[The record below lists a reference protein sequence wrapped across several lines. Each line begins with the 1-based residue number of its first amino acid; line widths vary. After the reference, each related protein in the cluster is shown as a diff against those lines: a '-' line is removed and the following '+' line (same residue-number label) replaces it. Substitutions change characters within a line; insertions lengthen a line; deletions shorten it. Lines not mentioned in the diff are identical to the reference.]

1 MEGKAISTLEV
12 DSDDY
17 STEDSKKR
25 KASDKMAGV
34 FERSKKTQRSP
45 SKHRGGEESKLDM
58 IIDMMQKMKQ
68 EQSEIK
74 KEIQQIR
81 AEQTFFREEVIKLKQ
96 ENENLKKENDQ
107 ITKDNTRTKKEL
119 KDLKNTV
126 DWMEK
131 ERKENNIV
139 VSGIQ
144 VHTSDPTVLKDTVET
159 TVKKYL
165 NIDVTIKKV
174 SKIGPRICVAVL
186 ASAEDKSE
194 IMKNKFK
201 LKNVGPHAIY
211 INDDLTKK
219 EKEKQKQIREMALK
233 EKREGKM
240 VKIGYNKITVDGEE
254 WRWNRN
260 EEKLDKIET
269 KN

>member
-1 MEGKAISTLEV
+1 
-12 DSDDY
+12 
-17 STEDSKKR
+17 
-25 KASDKMAGV
+25 MAGV

-81 AEQTFFREEVIKLKQ
+81 AEQTFFRE
-96 ENENLKKENDQ
+96 
-107 ITKDNTRTKKEL
+107 
-119 KDLKNTV
+119 
-126 DWMEK
+126 
-131 ERKENNIV
+131 
-139 VSGIQ
+139 
-144 VHTSDPTVLKDTVET
+144 
-159 TVKKYL
+159 
-165 NIDVTIKKV
+165 
-174 SKIGPRICVAVL
+174 
-186 ASAEDKSE
+186 
-194 IMKNKFK
+194 
-201 LKNVGPHAIY
+201 
-211 INDDLTKK
+211 
-219 EKEKQKQIREMALK
+219 KEKQKQIREMALK

>member
-1 MEGKAISTLEV
+1 
-12 DSDDY
+12 
-17 STEDSKKR
+17 
-25 KASDKMAGV
+25 
-34 FERSKKTQRSP
+34 
-45 SKHRGGEESKLDM
+45 
-58 IIDMMQKMKQ
+58 MKQ

-107 ITKDNTRTKKEL
+107 ITKDNIRTKKEL

-174 SKIGPRICVAVL
+174 SKIGPRTCVAVL

-240 VKIGYNKITVDGEE
+240 VSDFG
-254 WRWNRN
+254 
-260 EEKLDKIET
+260 
-269 KN
+269 